1 MSVKCCLK
9 TKEIKSVNTRIRLAI
24 ECYENNEIWR
34 ILEKKHISKNW
45 SIKNKI
51 KLFMIKNKILP
62 IVYYI
67 WEVINTWKK

>member
-1 MSVKCCLK
+1 MIQIRLKLEPKTDCRSVK
-9 TKEIKSVNTRIRLAI
+9 IIG
-24 ECYENNEIWR
+24 
-34 ILEKKHISKNW
+34 
-45 SIKNKI
+45 IKNKI